1 MSHRRK
7 SLFETFESELKLR
20 GYSPRTIKTYLGA
33 LRRFVRFFHP
43 RHPRNLTA
51 ENIRSYLLYLIEEKK
66 ASRSTINQT
75 ISALRFLY
83 VELYRRSVNFKSIK
97 RPKKEHKLPIVLSRK
112 EIARIT
118 SAIENQ
124 THRLIIE
131 LIYGSG
137 LRVSEAVRLR
147 VQEVNLDELTI
158 FVRGGKG
165 RKDRITV
172 LSPKLVEPLRRQME
186 SKAPSDYLFP
196 GRNGHLST
204 RSVQQIF
211 ERALKKAGVQK
222 KATVHA
228 LRHSFATHLLEAG
241 TDIRY
246 IKELLGHKR
255 LETTRIYTKVMN
267 PAKLKIKSPL

>member
-7 SLFETFESELKLR
+7 GLFETFENELKLR

-43 RHPRNLTA
+43 RHPRNLSA
-51 ENIRSYLLYLIEEKK
+51 EDLRSYLLYLIREKK

-83 VELYRRSVNFKSIK
+83 VELYHRNVDFKSIK
-97 RPKKEHKLPIVLSRK
+97 RPRKEHKLPIVLSRK

-137 LRVSEAVRLR
+137 LRLR
-147 VQEVNLDELTI
+147 SGQ
-158 FVRGGKG
+158 
-165 RKDRITV
+165 
-172 LSPKLVEPLRRQME
+172 
-186 SKAPSDYLFP
+186 APS
-196 GRNGHLST
+196 
-204 RSVQQIF
+204 
-211 ERALKKAGVQK
+211 AGCE
-222 KATVHA
+222 
-228 LRHSFATHLLEAG
+228 LR
-241 TDIRY
+241 
-246 IKELLGHKR
+246 
-255 LETTRIYTKVMN
+255 
-267 PAKLKIKSPL
+267 